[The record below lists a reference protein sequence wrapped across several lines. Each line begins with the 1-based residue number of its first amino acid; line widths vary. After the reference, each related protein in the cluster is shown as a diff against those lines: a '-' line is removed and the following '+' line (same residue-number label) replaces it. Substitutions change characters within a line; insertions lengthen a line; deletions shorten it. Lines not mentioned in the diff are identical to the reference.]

1 MHDEKT
7 KTKTKTKIHIHV
19 LWFSGGI
26 NLCPLFHHRKELN
39 KMKNDEMK
47 NDEMKSKI
55 EVHELNAED
64 FLASEQ
70 MNWSVTLC
78 CCPCCCC
85 C

>member
-39 KMKNDEMK
+39 EMK

>member
-7 KTKTKTKIHIHV
+7 KAKIHIHV

-39 KMKNDEMK
+39 KMK